1 VLDLE
6 RLLAESARIRDFA
19 NENKSVLCDL
29 QAKVDEC
36 NNSCREAREVIR
48 QLQEAAGVETADA
61 LRVAIR
67 QSDKMRGLQAEFNR
81 LSDALALDGDGL
93 SIMALSEECAAVDV
107 DGIAAREQTVRQD
120 VQELR
125 GRLTEASENRTTA
138 RREFEAIGGADQ
150 VAGYAADRQAALAEI
165 KEITEQY
172 VRLRSAILVLRWAID
187 HFRREKQAPMLSRA
201 GELFA
206 VLTGGSF
213 QALKL
218 EFDDDDNVALAG
230 IRQDGRRVAISGMSD
245 GTTDQLYLALR
256 IAAIEDY
263 IERAEPMPF
272 IADDLFIN
280 FDDERAAAGF
290 RVLDELARKTQ
301 VLFFTHHEHL
311 LDVARRTLGASIST
325 VTLPTIARPAEPGP
339 VHSEAA

>member
-1 VLDLE
+1 
-6 RLLAESARIRDFA
+6 
-19 NENKSVLCDL
+19 
-29 QAKVDEC
+29 
-36 NNSCREAREVIR
+36 
-48 QLQEAAGVETADA
+48 
-61 LRVAIR
+61 
-67 QSDKMRGLQAEFNR
+67 
-81 LSDALALDGDGL
+81 
-93 SIMALSEECAAVDV
+93 
-107 DGIAAREQTVRQD
+107 
-120 VQELR
+120 
-125 GRLTEASENRTTA
+125 
-138 RREFEAIGGADQ
+138 
-150 VAGYAADRQAALAEI
+150 
-165 KEITEQY
+165 
-172 VRLRSAILVLRWAID
+172 LRWAID

-256 IAAIEDY
+256 IAAIEEY

-311 LDVARRTLGASIST
+311 LNVARRTLGASIST
-325 VTLPTIARPAEPGP
+325 VTLPAIARPAEPGP